1 MAGTGFF
8 ESKAFKTTMRFVY
21 GWGAAVVI
29 VGAMFKLLHLP
40 GAALMLGIG
49 LTVEALIFFL
59 SVFEVPHEDP
69 DWSLVYPELAGME
82 GHGAHGAHEE
92 KSAAHKSSGGS
103 SHGSTTSS
111 VTQELDHVMEVAGK
125 IDNELIESLG
135 KGLKTFGDKVATISN
150 VSDVAI
156 STSQLS
162 GKIETASKNVEE
174 FSDGFAKASSSLVEI
189 ANSTTSARSYGE
201 QMDIMTKNVASLNA
215 IYELELQDSNNH
227 LKAMN
232 KFYGTVSETMKTF
245 GDSLNDAQ
253 LYKDEVAKLAKNL
266 SALNNVY
273 GNMLSA
279 MNYTNRG

>member
-8 ESKAFKTTMRFVY
+8 ASKGFKTTMRFVY

-40 GAALMLGIG
+40 GAALMLGVG

-59 SVFEVPHEDP
+59 SVFEIPHEEP

-82 GHGAHGAHEE
+82 GHGAHDGGD
-92 KSAAHKSSGGS
+92 KKAAKSSGGHGGG
-103 SHGSTTSS
+103 SHTSS

-125 IDNELIESLG
+125 IDNDLIESLG
-135 KGLKTFGDKVATISN
+135 QGLKTFGDKVATISN
-150 VSDVAI
+150 VTDVAI
-156 STSQLS
+156 STSNLS
-162 GKIETASKNVEE
+162 ERIDGAAKNVEE
-174 FSDGFAKASSSLVEI
+174 FSEGFAKASSSLVEI
-189 ANSTTSARSYGE
+189 ANSTTTARSYGE
-201 QMDIMTKNVASLNA
+201 QMDIMTKNIASLNA
-215 IYELELQDSNNH
+215 IYELELQDSSNH

>member
-8 ESKAFKTTMRFVY
+8 ASKGFKTTMRFVY

-40 GAALMLGIG
+40 GAGVMLALG
-49 LTVEALIFFL
+49 LTVEAIIFFL
-59 SVFEVPHEDP
+59 SVFEIPHEEP

-82 GHGAHGAHEE
+82 GHGSHGADRD
-92 KSAAHKSSGGS
+92 KARASGGAAGAAHP
-103 SHGSTTSS
+103 TSS
-111 VTQELDHVMEVAGK
+111 ITQELDHVMEVAGK
-125 IDNELIESLG
+125 IDNDLIESLG
-135 KGLKTFGDKVATISN
+135 KGLKTFGDKVATISS
-150 VSDVAI
+150 VSDVAM
-156 STSQLS
+156 STSELS
-162 GKIETASKNVEE
+162 TKIGTASKNVEE

-245 GDSLNDAQ
+245 SDSLNDAQ

-279 MNYTNRG
+279 MNYSNKA

>member
-1 MAGTGFF
+1 MAGGGFF

-29 VGAMFKLLHLP
+29 IGAMFKLLHLP

-49 LTVEALIFFL
+49 LSVEALIFFL

-82 GHGAHGAHEE
+82 GHGDHGKPAT
-92 KSAAHKSSGGS
+92 GS
-103 SHGSTTSS
+103 SNGAVHSSS

-135 KGLKTFGDKVATISN
+135 KGLKTFGDRVATISQ
-150 VSDVAI
+150 VSDIAM
-156 STSQLS
+156 STSNLS
-162 GKIETASKNVEE
+162 GKIDVATKNVEE
-174 FSDGFAKASSSLVEI
+174 FSDGFSKASSSLVEI
-189 ANSTTSARSYGE
+189 ANSTTNARSYGE

-227 LKAMN
+227 LKALN
-232 KFYGTVSETMKTF
+232 KFYGTVTETMKTF
-245 GDSLNDAQ
+245 GDSLQDAQ
-253 LYKDEVAKLAKNL
+253 QYKEEVSKLAKNL

-279 MNYTNRG
+279 MNYTNKG